1 MSSHAEPR
9 IFAVVL
15 AAGRSERFGSTK
27 QLQKIGGEAMVR
39 KAAALARAVCAEN
52 TLLIAGHD
60 WINVVAAA
68 ERRCQFISFN
78 EKFTDGIGSSIACA
92 ARSLAHTADAL
103 MVMLADQPLIS
114 TDHLKALLHA
124 WSGDDDEIV
133 ATAFA
138 GVQGPPIL
146 MPRSTFP
153 SLAELSGDS
162 GARKLLDDPK
172 YRVATVWFDR
182 AAVDIDLPEDL
193 SRLAQAADDRDSRNA
208 RN

>member
-1 MSSHAEPR
+1 MASHAEPR

-15 AAGRSERFGSTK
+15 AAGRSQRFGSTK
-27 QLQKIGGEAMVR
+27 QLQKIDGEAMVR

-60 WINVVAAA
+60 WVNVVAAA
-68 ERRCQFISFN
+68 GGQCHFISLN
-78 EKFTDGIGSSIACA
+78 EKFVDGIGSSIACA
-92 ARSLAHTADAL
+92 ARSLANTADAL
-103 MVMLADQPLIS
+103 LVMLADQPLIS
-114 TDHLKALLHA
+114 ADHLKALLHA

-138 GVQGPPIL
+138 GVRGPPIL
-146 MPRSTFP
+146 MPRAAFP
-153 SLAELSGDS
+153 SLAELGGDA
-162 GARKLLDDPK
+162 GARKFLDDPK
-172 YRVATVWFDR
+172 YRVATVWFDP